1 MHTSEPEL
9 DIRLGTPVFDA
20 DGHRVGT
27 VDQVVLEPDSRRVL
41 DVVMRK
47 GVFLA
52 RDVVVPVESVAEAS
66 AGGVRLRL
74 RRGELDALPDLEETA
89 YVPLESKDVPPLITW
104 EGPPDYE
111 PRNVLVPAA
120 SLYTPRVMP
129 YAPQLVQEWENVPP
143 GAAGLAEGAS
153 VDCADGPLGTLSEV
167 RVDQVGGKVVAIAVQ
182 AGDRR
187 WLIPADEIEMTR
199 VGGIRL
205 TLRRCDLGP
214 YALVAA
220 APRDRV

>member
-1 MHTSEPEL
+1 MHTTKPEL

-20 DGHRVGT
+20 DGRRVGT
-27 VDQVVLEPDSRRVL
+27 VDQVVLEPDSRRVV

-66 AGGVRLRL
+66 PRGVRLCL
-74 RRGELDALPDLEETA
+74 RSDELDALPEFEETA
-89 YVPLESKDVPPLITW
+89 YVPLESKDIPPLITW

-143 GAAGLAEGAS
+143 SAAGLAAGAS
-153 VDCADGPLGTLSEV
+153 VDCADGPLGTVSEV
-167 RVDQVGGKVVAIAVQ
+167 RVDPVGGQVVAIVVQ
-182 AGDRR
+182 SGDRR
-187 WLIPADEIEMTR
+187 WLIPADRIELTE
-199 VGGIRL
+199 VGCIRL